1 MKRIWRNSLQELSPI
16 LKIFELW
23 IGDYMLTF
31 IEMEFLKLKRSK
43 IFLLSLLMAALPS
56 VLMFIATFAFDETQS
71 FTMLFS
77 TVNMYM
83 SALFAILL
91 FSIIIAYL
99 FGREYNEHTL
109 KTMLTVPISRGKF
122 LASKYIMF
130 LIWILILTVVTSV
143 TTLAFGF
150 IAGLTG
156 FTVQLFINSLAEL
169 LFSNILLFLTFSPFV
184 FLSLFITNMVPA
196 MVGGA
201 SLTLVNLLVEGQTW
215 APYVPWTCPYL
226 ISSGEIADYSVGLM
240 TPYIMIMATFLVG
253 IVISYVYFTKKD
265 VPL

>member
-1 MKRIWRNSLQELSPI
+1 
-16 LKIFELW
+16 
-23 IGDYMLTF
+23 MLTF

-71 FTMLFS
+71 FSMLFS

-122 LASKYIMF
+122 LASKYLMF

-150 IAGLTG
+150 LAGLTG

-201 SLTLVNLLVEGQTW
+201 SLTLVNLLVDGQTW

>member
-1 MKRIWRNSLQELSPI
+1 
-16 LKIFELW
+16 
-23 IGDYMLTF
+23 MLTF

-196 MVGGA
+196 MIGGA

-253 IVISYVYFTKKD
+253 ILISYVYFTKKD